1 MRAFAASR
9 VQADRIALMAHG
21 RLVADGPP
29 DEVLA
34 DEQLRDVFGVP
45 LKVNTVPPDNSL
57 FVLPQSA
64 L

>member
-1 MRAFAASR
+1 
-9 VQADRIALMAHG
+9 MAHR